1 MNTTTVTFS
10 LISFSSSQFYFYIF
24 FFTFVSLSVSHSF
37 SHYYFDQPR
46 FLKIALAPKWQ
57 HDSLATLSSD
67 GVKWLSTRIEIK
79 KIFLNRFDFFL
90 NNLHLFIFEW
100 FLYFNFPKV
109 LNYIHH
115 FYHFFFFLRRKW
127 NVPRCSNLSR
137 YIRIFYGIVVF

>member
-1 MNTTTVTFS
+1 MNFISIISKIWRNTWKWKADNGRTSTGWQNMNTTTVTFS

-100 FLYFNFPKV
+100 FLYFNFPKGQ
-109 LNYIHH
+109 
-115 FYHFFFFLRRKW
+115 F
-127 NVPRCSNLSR
+127 
-137 YIRIFYGIVVF
+137 